1 MTRRPTVQL
10 GQLRIAQLQNQT
22 SELVG
27 LHDTIIA
34 AKAQADR
41 LKMPFVVYLL
51 DLAIAALKQ
60 DRTVR

>member
-1 MTRRPTVQL
+1 MSWRPKERL
-10 GQLRIAQLQNQT
+10 GQLRIAQLQNHT

-27 LHDTIIA
+27 LHDTIAA

-41 LKMPFVVYLL
+41 LNMPFVVYLL

-60 DRTVR
+60 DSTRR